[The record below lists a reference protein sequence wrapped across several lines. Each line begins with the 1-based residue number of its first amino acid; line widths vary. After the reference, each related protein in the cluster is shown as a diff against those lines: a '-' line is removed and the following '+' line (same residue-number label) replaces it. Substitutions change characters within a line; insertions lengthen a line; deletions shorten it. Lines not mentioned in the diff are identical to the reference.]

1 MHADKAFQDYY
12 PDQMSYCFGCGR
24 LNEHGYKIKSYWQG
38 EDSICVFT
46 PQPYHIAVPG
56 FVYGGLIA
64 SLVDCHGTG
73 TAAAAAYRSQ
83 RRPMDSEPA
92 MRFVTGSLHVDY
104 LKPTPLGV
112 PLELYGRVHEI
123 KGRKVIVDIDLL
135 ANGEVCVRG
144 QVIAVQIPDNML
156 PAS

>member
-1 MHADKAFQDYY
+1 
-12 PDQMSYCFGCGR
+12 
-24 LNEHGYKIKSYWQG
+24 
-38 EDSICVFT
+38 
-46 PQPYHIAVPG
+46 
-56 FVYGGLIA
+56 
-64 SLVDCHGTG
+64 
-73 TAAAAAYRSQ
+73 
-83 RRPMDSEPA
+83 
-92 MRFVTGSLHVDY
+92 
-104 LKPTPLGV
+104 LGV